1 MESED
6 ADQELDA
13 EGGLQGEVQNYLQGK
28 PVPIGGGC
36 SRHTVSDAQY
46 NVWDTILYLLI
57 LILLY
62 L

>member
-28 PVPIGGGC
+28 LVPAGDGC

-46 NVWDTILYLLI
+46 NV
-57 LILLY
+57 
-62 L
+62 